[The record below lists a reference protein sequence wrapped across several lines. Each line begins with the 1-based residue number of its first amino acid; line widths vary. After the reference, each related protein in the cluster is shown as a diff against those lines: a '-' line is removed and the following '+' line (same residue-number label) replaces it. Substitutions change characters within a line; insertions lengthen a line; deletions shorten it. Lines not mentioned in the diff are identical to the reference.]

1 MIKSLVL
8 FSIAVLYTSCHSETN
23 NAYEGYSEVEIETE
37 KCLDAWLERNDV
49 DWKELSF
56 IFEDYFASANMTD
69 TADPKAK
76 QYADILHGFH
86 SPSGPYLPFKS
97 KKEVLAIMDK
107 LHLSDKDV
115 IQKNQLDCFTNTFID
130 HEDELD
136 TASTYYAFGATL
148 EMMEMIPDISPAIIA
163 GALDAEIDKAD
174 LSKTLYQKT
183 IVLMYCFEMA
193 IFLPAEAGNK

>member
-1 MIKSLVL
+1 MIKILYLFTIAVL
-8 FSIAVLYTSCHSETN
+8 FSYCQSETN
-23 NAYEGYSEVEIETE
+23 NAYEGYSDVEIETE

-56 IFEDYFASANMTD
+56 IFEDYFASGNMTD

-86 SPSGPYLPFKS
+86 SPSGPFPPFKR

-107 LHLSDKDV
+107 LNLSDKDV
-115 IQKNQLDCFTNTFID
+115 IRKNQLDCFTDAFID
-130 HEDELD
+130 HKDELD

-148 EMMEMIPDISPAIIA
+148 EMMEMIPDISPAVTA
-163 GALDAEIDKAD
+163 GALDAEIDEAD

-193 IFLPAEAGNK
+193 IFLPAESGAK